1 MDTELK
7 SQLSNFSFN
16 EETLQDYAKTMLMF
30 EIVWGLFYF
39 ILTLFLSI
47 TAFLGFSFYLWFLST
62 SDDQTQTRLLNILN
76 GYMAG
81 ICMGLSPIVFISF
94 YGNDELFKLGFRITA
109 HFILAIPINFLL
121 ISFAT
126 ILNHFKPDA
135 YLNLSLHWKHK
146 IIIPILLFS
155 LILTEQLANHS

>member
-7 SQLSNFSFN
+7 SQLTNFSVN
-16 EETLQDYAKTMLMF
+16 EETLQDYAKTKLMF

-76 GYMAG
+76 RYMAG
-81 ICMGLSPIVFISF
+81 ICMGLSQMVFV
-94 YGNDELFKLGFRITA
+94 
-109 HFILAIPINFLL
+109 
-121 ISFAT
+121 
-126 ILNHFKPDA
+126 KP
-135 YLNLSLHWKHK
+135 
-146 IIIPILLFS
+146 
-155 LILTEQLANHS
+155 